1 MQMKSL
7 TTAALGVAASL
18 VMLVLLPGAAFAQT
32 PFYKGKTLTVVLG
45 TDAGGATSVRLR
57 TITPYLGK
65 YIPGNPKVIIEYM
78 EGGGGRKAAN
88 HMFRTVRPDGLT
100 LGSMTG
106 TMVAQAVL
114 GQTGIL
120 YDIDKFVYVGALDYI
135 NHQVFYTKKEL
146 GWDSLEKVLA
156 AQGIRFG
163 AQNVGHSGYI
173 AGRFFAYLMGLK
185 DPKFVTGY
193 QGPEVDVALLRG
205 EIDARSNLTTT
216 ILLRNPDWLEKKL
229 MDFHAVVN
237 IPKGV
242 KHPHP
247 GFASLR
253 PLQSFVKSDKEDKLL
268 EVFRAFRSSGSP
280 FVLPSG
286 TPPDRVNVLRQAIQ
300 KTFADPDLGRE
311 YKKLFQEDLLFLTA
325 DELERRIRVIP
336 RDPEVNE
343 LVNKLSGAGPLP
355 PR

>member
-1 MQMKSL
+1 MKSI
-7 TTAALGVAASL
+7 TTAALTVAASL
-18 VMLVLLPGAAFAQT
+18 VMFVLVPGAAFAQAQ
-32 PFYKGKTLTVVLG
+32 FYKGKTLTVVLG
-45 TDAGGATSVRLR
+45 TDAAGATSVRLR
-57 TITPYLGK
+57 TITRYLGK
-65 YIPGNPKVIIEYM
+65 YIPGNPTVIIEYM

-106 TMVAQAVL
+106 TMVAQAIL

-135 NHQVFYTKKEL
+135 NHQVFYTRKEL
-146 GWDSLEKVLA
+146 GLDSPEKVLA

-193 QGPEVDVALLRG
+193 QGPEVDVALQRG

-247 GFASLR
+247 GFANLK

-280 FVLPSG
+280 FVVPPG
-286 TPPDRVNVLRQAIQ
+286 TPPERVNILSQAMQ

-311 YKKLFQEDLLFLTA
+311 YKKLFKEDLLFLA
-325 DELERRIRVIP
+325 AEELERRMGVIP

-343 LVNKLSGAGPLP
+343 LVNKLSGAAPLP